1 MACEAFEQPIL
12 DYVDNQLPP
21 AEHARVA
28 THLAGCAACRTFAR
42 QLEQLDTQLAR
53 TLKPP
58 TLSPAFNAR
67 LRQRIQSMRV
77 LGEAERLERKR
88 QLQVEYETGLARLN
102 LFHVPSR
109 RLLPTFRLATVIAS
123 VVGLVWQFLPQF
135 VNLLGRL
142 FQTGLNQNL
151 AIAFTVS
158 AIFVALGF
166 AAAGFPRHLRRI
178 LAAAAGRGY

>member
-12 DYVDNQLPP
+12 AYVDNQLPP

-28 THLAGCAACRTFAR
+28 AHLAGCAVCRTFAR

-67 LRQRIQSMRV
+67 LQQRIQSTRV
-77 LGEAERLERKR
+77 LGEVERLERKR
-88 QLQVEYETGLARLN
+88 QLQVEYETGLARLSP
-102 LFHVPSR
+102 FHLPRR
-109 RLLPTFRLATVIAS
+109 RLLPMFRLVTMIAS
-123 VVGLVWQFLPQF
+123 VGWLSWQFLPQF

-151 AIAFTVS
+151 AIAFAVS
-158 AIFVALGF
+158 AIFVALGL

-178 LAAAAGRGY
+178 LSAAAGRGH